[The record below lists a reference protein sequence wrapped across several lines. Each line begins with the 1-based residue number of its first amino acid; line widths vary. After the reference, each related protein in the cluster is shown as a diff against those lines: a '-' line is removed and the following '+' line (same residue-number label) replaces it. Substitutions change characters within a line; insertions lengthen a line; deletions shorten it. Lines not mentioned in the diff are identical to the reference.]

1 MYFYTTLHCLI
12 LGNYGLSFVVVVVVV
27 VVEKVMSR
35 KPKES
40 THDTLLMEQK
50 LNC

>member
-1 MYFYTTLHCLI
+1 MNLKDQFM
-12 LGNYGLSFVVVVVVV
+12 
-27 VVEKVMSR
+27 MSR

-40 THDTLLMEQK
+40 THDTLLIEQK